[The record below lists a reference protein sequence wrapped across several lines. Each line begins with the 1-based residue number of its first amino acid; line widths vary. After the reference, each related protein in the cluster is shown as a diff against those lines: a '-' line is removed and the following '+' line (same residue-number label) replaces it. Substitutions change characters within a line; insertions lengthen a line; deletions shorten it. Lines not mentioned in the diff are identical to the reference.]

1 MSNLAI
7 FGLAL
12 YLIVTTILLRN
23 RGFLRFSEFA
33 GVVFCLS
40 MLPVFAV
47 LLVLGIGLVD
57 ALGLSPGRFQE
68 VVIGTQAARGLA
80 AALVYLPIPAEGVLA
95 WYLLCRRF
103 GTAAK
108 GDDQKMRNS
117 NE

>member
-12 YLIVTTILLRN
+12 YLIVTAILLRN
-23 RGFLRFSEFA
+23 RDFLRFSEFA
-33 GVVFCLS
+33 VFFCLS

-47 LLVLGIGLVD
+47 LLVLRIGLVD
-57 ALGLSPGRFQE
+57 ALGLSAGRFQE

-80 AALVYLPIPAEGVLA
+80 AALVYLPIPAEGVLV

-108 GDDQKMRNS
+108 GNDQKMRNS